1 MSFLVVAEGFFRVF
15 VVTNIY
21 VGNLSFKAT
30 ESDLRDAFSAF
41 GEVSKV
47 SIIVDRET
55 NRSRGFAFVEMPN
68 SQEAK
73 SAIAGLNQTTV
84 ADREISC
91 NEAREREDRP
101 SGGGSRYGGGGG
113 GGRSGGGGGGGGGR
127 SGGGGGYESRGGGG
141 GGGGGGR
148 GGRY

>member
-1 MSFLVVAEGFFRVF
+1 MSQLVVEEGFFRVF

-73 SAIAGLNQTTV
+73 AAIAGLNQTTV

-113 GGRSGGGGGGGGGR
+113 GGGRSGGGGGGGR
-127 SGGGGGYESRGGGG
+127 SGGGGYESRGGGG

>member
-1 MSFLVVAEGFFRVF
+1 MSLLVVAEGFFRVF

-113 GGRSGGGGGGGGGR
+113 GGRSGGGGGGR

-141 GGGGGGR
+141 GGGGGR

>member
-1 MSFLVVAEGFFRVF
+1 MSLLVVAEGFFRVF

-113 GGRSGGGGGGGGGR
+113 GGRSGGGGGGGR

-141 GGGGGGR
+141 GGGR

>member
-1 MSFLVVAEGFFRVF
+1 MSLLVVAEGFFRVF

-113 GGRSGGGGGGGGGR
+113 GGRSGGGGGGGR

>member
-1 MSFLVVAEGFFRVF
+1 MPLLVVAEGFFRVF

-101 SGGGSRYGGGGG
+101 SGGGGSRYGGGGG
-113 GGRSGGGGGGGGGR
+113 GGGRSGGGGGGGR

-141 GGGGGGR
+141 GGGGGR

>member
-1 MSFLVVAEGFFRVF
+1 MSLLVVAEGFFRVF

-101 SGGGSRYGGGGG
+101 SGGGGSRYGGGGG
-113 GGRSGGGGGGGGGR
+113 GGGRSGGGGGGR

-141 GGGGGGR
+141 GGGGGR